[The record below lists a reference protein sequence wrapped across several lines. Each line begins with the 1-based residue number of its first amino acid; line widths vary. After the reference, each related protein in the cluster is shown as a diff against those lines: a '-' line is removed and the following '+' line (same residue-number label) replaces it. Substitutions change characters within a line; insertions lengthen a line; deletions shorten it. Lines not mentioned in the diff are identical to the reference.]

1 MELQSFSMLTIL
13 LSAEMNVAGEKTAKH
28 GIIQSS
34 TVVILNLQLS
44 IKSIISDGFLAAK
57 VVFKIN

>member
-1 MELQSFSMLTIL
+1 MLTTM
-13 LSAEMNVAGEKTAKH
+13 LSAEKNVAEENTAKH

-34 TVVILNLQLS
+34 TVVILNPQLS
-44 IKSIISDGFLAAK
+44 IKSIISDGFRAAK